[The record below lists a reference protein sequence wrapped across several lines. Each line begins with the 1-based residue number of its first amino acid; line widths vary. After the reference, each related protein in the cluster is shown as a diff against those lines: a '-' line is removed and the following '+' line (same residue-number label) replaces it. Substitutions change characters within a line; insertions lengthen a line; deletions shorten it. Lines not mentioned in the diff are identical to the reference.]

1 MQPRTSNIE
10 HRTSN
15 IEHRIGG
22 YSMKIPRIVLAGT
35 HSGVGKTTL
44 ATGLMAALKKRE
56 RPIQGY
62 KVGPDYIDP
71 SYHAAATGRASRN
84 RDRWLLGE
92 NLPSVFAQSSKE
104 RWAVIEGVMGMYD
117 GMSGTP
123 GFGSTADVAKLLD
136 APIILIVDASSM
148 SRSVA
153 ALVHGFS
160 SYDPQVKLRGVIL
173 NRVKSSAQEAILR
186 EALSEIRIPVLG
198 VLPKELSLQL
208 PERHLGLV
216 PVGEGGLLE
225 GFIETLSELIT
236 KHVDLDQVES
246 IMLGA
251 PEYNESTSCEET
263 KKTTRCSACNSSIIL
278 PQDYDN
284 ANSNLKANPN
294 SKISK
299 QDQNNKF
306 RLGLAWDE
314 AFLFYYQD
322 ALDLAERLNFIIIPF
337 SPLHD
342 HSIPEDL
349 DGIILGG
356 GFPELHLNRLSENT
370 SFLESLRAF
379 AASGKPI
386 YAECGGYMYL
396 GKSIKDFEG
405 NELPMAGLIPMKA
418 EMTKRLQGIGYR
430 KGVFRED
437 NFLGSRGTTV
447 QGHEFHYS
455 RVVYDKEYPP
465 AYELFRGGKAD
476 RLEGYARDNIVASY
490 LHLHFSGHQELLEH
504 WFATRSGRIG
514 V

>member
-1 MQPRTSNIE
+1 
-10 HRTSN
+10 
-15 IEHRIGG
+15 
-22 YSMKIPRIVLAGT
+22 MKIPRIVLAGT

-44 ATGLMAALKKRE
+44 ATGLMAALKRRE

-71 SYHAAATGRASRN
+71 SYHTAATGRPSRN
-84 RDRWLLGE
+84 LDRWLLGE
-92 NLPSVFAQSSKE
+92 HLPSVFAQSSKE
-104 RWAVIEGVMGMYD
+104 SWAVIEGVMGMYD
-117 GMSGTP
+117 GMSGTA

-160 SYDPQVKLRGVIL
+160 TYDPQVKLQGVIL
-173 NRVKSSAQEAILR
+173 NRVKSTAQEIILR
-186 EALSEIRIPVLG
+186 EALSEIQIPVLG
-198 VLPKELSLQL
+198 VLPIELSLKL
-208 PERHLGLV
+208 PERHLGLI

-236 KHVDLDQVES
+236 KHVDLDLVES

-251 PEYNESTSCEET
+251 PQFNEGTTSQET
-263 KKTTRCSACNSSIIL
+263 KKTMIGSAS
-278 PQDYDN
+278 D
-284 ANSNLKANPN
+284 SNFETQAK
-294 SKISK
+294 
-299 QDQNNKF
+299 NNF

-322 ALDLAERLNFIIIPF
+322 ALDLAERLNAVIVPF

-342 HSIPEDL
+342 LSLPENL
-349 DGIILGG
+349 DGIFIGG
-356 GFPELHLNRLSENT
+356 GFPELHLKPLSENT
-370 SFLESLRAF
+370 SFLDSLRAY
-379 AASGKPI
+379 AQCGKPI

-396 GKSIKDFEG
+396 GKFIEDFEG
-405 NELPMAGLIPMKA
+405 NELSMAGLIPMKA

-430 KGVFRED
+430 KGVFRHD
-437 NFLGSRGTTV
+437 NFLGPRGTTV

-455 RVVYDKEYPP
+455 RVVYEKDYPP
-465 AYELFRGGKAD
+465 AYELFRGDQAVGM
-476 RLEGYARDNIVASY
+476 EGYARDNIVASY
-490 LHLHFSGHQELLEH
+490 LHLHFAGHQELLEH
-504 WFATRSGRIG
+504 WFASQSGSQG

>member
-1 MQPRTSNIE
+1 
-10 HRTSN
+10 
-15 IEHRIGG
+15 
-22 YSMKIPRIVLAGT
+22 MKIPRIVLAGT

-44 ATGLMAALKKRE
+44 ATGLMAALNKRE

-84 RDRWLLGE
+84 LDRWLLGE
-92 NLPSVFAQSSKE
+92 NLPSVFAQSAEE

-136 APIILIVDASSM
+136 APLILIVDASSM

-160 SYDPQVKLRGVIL
+160 TYDPQVKLQGVIL
-173 NRVKSSAQEAILR
+173 NRVKSSAQETILR
-186 EALSEIRIPVLG
+186 EALSEIKIPVLG
-198 VLPKELSLQL
+198 VLPKELSLKL

-225 GFIETLSELIT
+225 GFIEGLSDLIT
-236 KHVDLDQVES
+236 KHVDLDQVEN
-246 IMLGA
+246 IMLSA
-251 PEYNESTSCEET
+251 PDFKINSDSSP
-263 KKTTRCSACNSSIIL
+263 SAGF
-278 PQDYDN
+278 
-284 ANSNLKANPN
+284 NSNPNPN
-294 SKISK
+294 LTLNTAR
-299 QDQNNKF
+299 QDQNHKF

-322 ALDLAERLNFIIIPF
+322 ALDLAERLNSTIIPF

-342 HSIPEDL
+342 HSLPTDL

-356 GFPELHLNRLSENT
+356 GFPELHLNSLSENT
-370 SFLESLRAF
+370 AFLESLRAF
-379 AASGKPI
+379 ALSGKPI

-396 GKSIKDFEG
+396 GKSIKDFAG

-430 KGVFRED
+430 RGVFRQD
-437 NFLGSRGTTV
+437 NFLGPRGTTV

-455 RVVYDKEYPP
+455 RVIYDKEYSP
-465 AYELFRGGKAD
+465 AYELFRGEKAD

-504 WFATRSGRIG
+504 WFASCSGSAG
-514 V
+514 A

>member
-1 MQPRTSNIE
+1 
-10 HRTSN
+10 
-15 IEHRIGG
+15 
-22 YSMKIPRIVLAGT
+22 MKIPRIVLAGT

-44 ATGLMAALKKRE
+44 STGLMAALKKRE

-84 RDRWLLGE
+84 LDRWLLGE
-92 NLPSVFAQSSKE
+92 NLPTIFAQSSKE
-104 RWAVIEGVMGMYD
+104 CWAVIEGVMGMFD
-117 GMSGTP
+117 GMSGTA
-123 GFGSTADVAKLLD
+123 GFGSTADVAKLLQ

-160 SYDPQVKLRGVIL
+160 TYDPQVNLQGVIL
-173 NRVKSSAQEAILR
+173 NRVKSPAQEKILR
-186 EALSEIRIPVLG
+186 EALNEIQIPVLG
-198 VLPKELSLQL
+198 VLPKELLLKL

-225 GFIETLSELIT
+225 GFIDTLSDLIT
-236 KHVDLDQVES
+236 KHIDLEQIEK

-251 PEYNESTSCEET
+251 PEIDESLSMIET
-263 KKTTRCSACNSSIIL
+263 RKNTTCSVRNSSIDTI
-278 PQDYDN
+278 P
-284 ANSNLKANPN
+284 NLARPE
-294 SKISK
+294 
-299 QDQNNKF
+299 QTNKF

-322 ALDLAERLNFIIIPF
+322 ALDLAERLNSIIIPF
-337 SPLHD
+337 SPLNA
-342 HSIPEDL
+342 SSLPKDL

-356 GFPELHLNRLSENT
+356 GFPELHLKRLSENI
-370 SFLESLRAF
+370 SFLDSLRAY

-396 GKSIKDFEG
+396 GKSIQDFEG
-405 NELPMAGLIPMKA
+405 NELPMVGLIPMKA

-437 NFLGSRGTTV
+437 NFLGPRGTTV

-455 RVVYDKEYPP
+455 RVVYEKEYPT
-465 AYELFRGGKAD
+465 AYELFKGDQVD
-476 RLEGYARDNIVASY
+476 RMEGYARDNIVASY

-504 WFATRSGRIG
+504 WFASRSGRIG

>member
-1 MQPRTSNIE
+1 
-10 HRTSN
+10 
-15 IEHRIGG
+15 
-22 YSMKIPRIVLAGT
+22 MKIPRIVLAGT

-44 ATGLMAALKKRE
+44 ATGLMAALSKRQ

-84 RDRWLLGE
+84 LDRWLLGDH
-92 NLPSVFAQSSKE
+92 LPAVFAQSARES
-104 RWAVIEGVMGMYD
+104 WAVIEGVMGMFD

-123 GFGSTADVAKLLD
+123 GYGSTADVAKLLQ
-136 APIILIVDASSM
+136 APVILIVDASSM

-160 SYDPQVKLRGVIL
+160 TYDPQVNLQGVIL
-173 NRVKSSAQEAILR
+173 NRVKSSAQETILR
-186 EALSEIRIPVLG
+186 EALSEIKIPVLG
-198 VLPKELSLQL
+198 VLPKELSLKL

-225 GFIETLSELIT
+225 GFIESLSDLIS
-236 KHVDLDQVES
+236 KHIDLEQVER
-246 IMLGA
+246 IMLSA
-251 PEYNESTSCEET
+251 PEFSEPAPLAKAE
-263 KKTTRCSACNSSIIL
+263 
-278 PQDYDN
+278 P
-284 ANSNLKANPN
+284 LKHP
-294 SKISK
+294 
-299 QDQNNKF
+299 DQPF

-322 ALDLAERLNFIIIPF
+322 ALDMAERLNSTIIPF

-342 HSIPEDL
+342 SALPEGL

-356 GFPELHLNRLSENT
+356 GFPELHLKSLSENT
-370 SFLESLRAF
+370 PFLESLRSYAD
-379 AASGKPI
+379 SGRPI

-396 GKSIKDFEG
+396 GKSIQDFEG
-405 NELPMAGLIPMKA
+405 KELPMAGLIPMKA

-437 NFLGSRGTTV
+437 NFLGPRGTTV

-455 RVVYDKEYPP
+455 RVVYEKEYSPV
-465 AYELFRGGKAD
+465 YDLFRGD
-476 RLEGYARDNIVASY
+476 RPDRMEGYAKDNIVASY
-490 LHLHFSGHQELLEH
+490 LHLHFSGHQELLEY
-504 WFATRSGRIG
+504 WFTHSGRAK